1 MTKITI
7 AEGRNKFGAVV
18 KEAEQHPVEIT
29 RRGVPVAVILSMDE
43 YRKLKGERV
52 TFAEAYEA
60 FKSEHDLSEL
70 AITDDLFERDQTVGR
85 DVDFR

>member
-29 RRGVPVAVILSMDE
+29 RRGIPVAVILSMDE

-52 TFAEAYEA
+52 TFTEAYEA
-60 FKSEHDLSEL
+60 FQAEHNLTEL
-70 AITDDLFERDQTVGR
+70 EIPDDLFERDQTAGR
-85 DVDFR
+85 EIDLS

>member
-1 MTKITI
+1 MSKITI

-29 RRGVPVAVILSMDE
+29 RRGIPVAVILSMDE

-60 FKSEHDLSEL
+60 FQAEHDLSEL
-70 AITDDLFERDQTVGR
+70 EITDDLFERDRSTGR
-85 DVDFR
+85 EVDLS